1 MEKLL
6 IYSHKNSKRLQY
18 ILKLIFTDLMGIDYI
33 FTTSIEEFKN
43 SDQPRLSYTNNQIID
58 ELYLSSKN
66 LLFETDI
73 RHQELQFIDYLNIPS
88 PFPVYHEKSILPFDM
103 FAASFLF
110 ISRYE
115 EYLPHKK
122 DHHKRFDAKESLA
135 FQKGFLHKPVIN
147 IWAKELHRILKNRF
161 PKLNEYKGKYKYT
174 PTYDI
179 DIAWS
184 FKNKGLTRNLGGLF
198 RDILHFN
205 WKQVK
210 LRILVLNDKVK
221 DPYDTYHIQHR
232 WTGKYKLKP
241 IYFILFGDLGPFD
254 KSISNLNNNFQNL
267 IKDLRDHARIGI
279 HPSYAS
285 NDNNKLLKSEI
296 DNLSETVHVDIT
308 RSRQHFL
315 KLNLPSTYR
324 NLLNLGIKHDYTMG
338 FASQVGFRAGICN
351 SFFFY
356 DLDLETETKL
366 RVHPF
371 AVMDGTLRDYLK
383 IDTDSAKNII
393 SELLEA
399 VKCVDGHFI
408 SLWHNE
414 SLNNIEK
421 WDGWLDVYEYLLK
434 EATK

>member
-1 MEKLL
+1 
-6 IYSHKNSKRLQY
+6 
-18 ILKLIFTDLMGIDYI
+18 MGLDYI
-33 FTTSIEEFKN
+33 FTTNIEEFNKCN
-43 SDQPRLSYTNNQIID
+43 TAKLAYTNSPLHN
-58 ELYLSSKN
+58 ELFLCSKDI
-66 LLFETDI
+66 LFESDI
-73 RHQELQFIDYLNIPS
+73 RHQELQFVDFLEIPC
-88 PFPVYHEKSILPFDM
+88 PYPVYHDKSILPFDM

-122 DHHKRFDAKESLA
+122 DHHRRFVAKESLA

-147 IWAKELHRILKNRF
+147 IWAKKLHQILRNKFPEL
-161 PKLNEYKGKYKYT
+161 PKYKGKYKYT

-184 FKNKGLTRNLGGLF
+184 FKNKGLTRNLGGLM

-205 WKQVK
+205 WNQVK
-210 LRILVLNDKVK
+210 LRVQVLNDKAK

-232 WTGKYKLKP
+232 WTRKYHLKP
-241 IYFILFGDLGPFD
+241 IYFILFGELGPFD
-254 KSISNLNNNFQNL
+254 KSISSLNSNFQNL

-285 NDNNKLLKSEI
+285 NDNTKLLKSEI
-296 DNLSETVHVDIT
+296 KDLSETVHVDIT
-308 RSRQHFL
+308 SSRQHFL
-315 KLNLPSTYR
+315 KLNLPTTYR
-324 NLLNLGIKHDYTMG
+324 NLINLGIKHDYTMG

-371 AVMDGTLRDYLK
+371 AVMDGTLKDYLK
-383 IDTDSAKNII
+383 VDTESAKNII
-393 SELLEA
+393 DQLLEE
-399 VKCVDGHFI
+399 VKSVDGHFI

-414 SLNNIEK
+414 SLNDQEK
-421 WDGWLDVYEYLLK
+421 WKGWLEVYEHLLK
-434 EATK
+434 EAIK

>member
-1 MEKLL
+1 MEQLY

-18 ILKLIFTDLMGIDYI
+18 ILKLIFNELMGLDYK
-33 FTTSIEEFKN
+33 FTTNIEEFRSAVHPKFA
-43 SDQPRLSYTNNQIID
+43 YTNSPPND
-58 ELYLSSKN
+58 ALFLCCKN

-73 RHQELQFIDYLNIPS
+73 RHQELQFVDFKDIPS
-88 PFPVYHEKSILPFDM
+88 AFPVYHKKSILPFDM

-122 DHHKRFDAKESLA
+122 DHHKRFVAAESLA
-135 FQKGFLHKPVIN
+135 FQKGFLQKPVIN
-147 IWAKELHRILKNRF
+147 IWAKELHRILKEKY
-161 PKLNEYKGKYKYT
+161 PILPEYKGRYKFT

-184 FKNKGLTRNLGGLF
+184 FKNKGLTRNFGGLM
-198 RDILHFN
+198 RDILHFD

-210 LRILVLNDKVK
+210 LRVQVLNHKVK
-221 DPYDTYHIQHR
+221 DPYDTYQIQHR
-232 WTGKYKLKP
+232 WTKKYKLNP
-241 IYFILFGDLGPFD
+241 IYFILFGELGPFD
-254 KSISNLNNNFQNL
+254 KNISFINSNFQNL
-267 IKDLRDHARIGI
+267 IKDLRDHAQIGI

-285 NDNNKLLKSEI
+285 NENPKLLKNELN
-296 DNLSETVHVDIT
+296 NLSENVHIDIT

-315 KLNLPSTYR
+315 KLDLPSTYR
-324 NLLNLGIKHDYTMG
+324 NLLNLGIQHDYTMG
-338 FASQVGFRAGICN
+338 FASQVGFRAGICE

-383 IDTDSAKNII
+383 TDSDNAKNII
-393 SELLEA
+393 SNLIKE
-399 VKCVDGHFI
+399 VKAVDGHFI

-414 SLNNIEK
+414 SLNNLDK
-421 WDGWLDVYEYLLK
+421 WSGWLEVYEHLLK